1 MHATDVRRMGMWC
14 RGGLGDGCMGCE
26 DPSTFFAHAGTGNAC
41 GSRAVSQWPP
51 VPVALGLVRVHTG
64 LSEGVEEASAQNTM
78 GRRDSS
84 P

>member
-26 DPSTFFAHAGTGNAC
+26 DPSTFFC
-41 GSRAVSQWPP
+41 SRGHRSRMRQQSRLPVAP